1 MKSFGNFIIVFFL
14 ALLIPISENIGQELN
29 YEFVQKENY
38 YSYTANLF
46 IAADPDC
53 LIDLIYNFEN
63 ISKYSSGAKSI
74 ELVQHHESGYD
85 VTFIYQ
91 KLIFIENESTWRR
104 TLSPDKRKIAFEMLP
119 NETNISWVPQII
131 YSSGYYQITSI
142 ENGSLVEYY
151 QECELEHG
159 ALQDMY
165 IRKAKKEAIQFLNT
179 FEHFLSNN
187 CDKIEPEKFIY
198 LNGNP

>member
-1 MKSFGNFIIVFFL
+1 MKFFGDFINVFFL
-14 ALLIPISENIGQELN
+14 ALLIPISKNIGQELN

-38 YSYTANLF
+38 YSYTGNLF
-46 IAADPDC
+46 VAADPDC
-53 LIDLIYNFEN
+53 LIDLIYKYEN

-85 VTFIYQ
+85 VSFIYQ
-91 KLIFIENESTWRR
+91 KLLFIEHESTWRR
-104 TLSPDKRKIAFEMLP
+104 TLSQDKRKIVFEMLSS
-119 NETNISWVPQII
+119 ETNIGWVPQII

-142 ENGSLVEYY
+142 DNGSLVDYY
-151 QECELEHG
+151 QECGLEHG

-165 IRKAKKEAIQFLNT
+165 IRKVKKEAIQFLKT

-187 CDKIEPEKFIY
+187 CDKIEPEKLIY